1 MAIRKATGSE
11 VAPRRISLEVPKDV
25 NLSSMSDAEIERLA
39 LDMSRK
45 AAANLPKGTVLA
57 GVEGVT
63 LRQVGV
69 GVEVGW
75 SRGCG
80 RADLSREGLV
90 VNPEIFV
97 DRLRMEGIQ
106 DKSARITIATK
117 GAPSAKRAAGKSKK
131 SKKK

>member
-1 MAIRKATGSE
+1 MAIKKITGSDIT
-11 VAPRRISLEVPKDV
+11 PRRLSLEVPKDV
-25 NLSSMSDAEIERLA
+25 NLSKMSDAEIERLA
-39 LDMSRK
+39 LEMSRK
-45 AAANLPKGTVLA
+45 AASNLPKGTVLA

-63 LRQVGV
+63 LRQTGV

-97 DRLRMEGIQ
+97 DRLRMEGITEQ
-106 DKSARITIATK
+106 SARITITTKAATPAK
-117 GAPSAKRAAGKSKK
+117 GAARK

>member
-1 MAIRKATGSE
+1 MRKEKTG
-11 VAPRRISLEVPKDV
+11 AKIKPRRLSLEVPKDV
-25 NLSSMSDAEIERLA
+25 NLSKMSDKEIERLA

-45 AAANLPKGTVLA
+45 AASAVPKGTVLS

-63 LRQVGV
+63 LRQTGV

-80 RADLSREGLV
+80 RADLTREGLV

-97 DRLRMEGIQ
+97 DRLRMTDIK
-106 DKSARITIATK
+106 DKSARKTINIKAAGPAK
-117 GAPSAKRAAGKSKK
+117 SAVRKSAKK
-131 SKKK
+131 